1 MIELVSTLCVD
12 CGAPVGPDEQQCAEC
27 SDARDARWRLGGM
40 EPDEGA
46 QIVCDHVTNS
56 ILRLRKDGVL
66 RHDLL
71 GRLFVHFKKWHPEI
85 ESIES
90 DHDVLRDAL
99 ILRVKLY
106 GKPAVETLVL
116 SRELF
121 Q

>member
-1 MIELVSTLCVD
+1 VFCVD
-12 CGAPVGPDEQQCAEC
+12 CGAPGDIGKQRCAEC

-40 EPDEGA
+40 EPDEA
-46 QIVCDHVTNS
+46 VEIVRDHLTDS
-56 ILRLRKDGVL
+56 ILRLRKDGGY

-71 GRLFVHFKKWHPEI
+71 GKLFEHFKKWHPQI

-90 DHDVLRDAL
+90 DRDVLRDAL

-106 GKPAVETLVL
+106 DRPAVETLVF
-116 SRELF
+116 SQELF

>member
-1 MIELVSTLCVD
+1 MTKLVTAYCVD
-12 CGAPVGPDEQQCAEC
+12 CGSRITNERRCVEC
-27 SDARDARWRLGGM
+27 RDARDARWRLGGM
-40 EPDEGA
+40 EPDEAA
-46 QIVCDHVTNS
+46 QIVRDHVTDS

-71 GRLFVHFKKWHPEI
+71 GRLFDHFKEWHPQI

-90 DHDVLRDAL
+90 DRDVLRDAL

-106 GKPAVETLVL
+106 DKPSVETLVF
-116 SRELF
+116 SQELF